1 MNMDF
6 QRKLPIPAETKKMYP
21 LTDDAAQTV
30 RERTEALR
38 RIFDGRDAQLA
49 GRMSM
54 NIYLTERG
62 KTNGDGSENGG
73 SYFEEGRIK
82 V

>member
-1 MNMDF
+1 MVVS
-6 QRKLPIPAETKKMYP
+6 YC
-21 LTDDAAQTV
+21 V
-30 RERTEALR
+30 
-38 RIFDGRDAQLA
+38 LA

>member
-1 MNMDF
+1 M
-6 QRKLPIPAETKKMYP
+6 QIRP
-21 LTDDAAQTV
+21 LFVAAAQIG
-30 RERTEALR
+30 RLR
-38 RIFDGRDAQLA
+38 SDLRILAAAPVMVVSYCVLA